1 MLAPDLFIQLCP
13 IFSFDGNGANH
24 WEKTFTPFGDNI
36 LQIFSSETSSVKSA
50 GTRFNSIA
58 FRLLYGKLV
67 TVLLSSRIILV
78 NKYELNFLHCCNSK
92 WALSYF
98 DKNSLKST
106 ADLQKKLSYLLHWKP
121 FKMMKNAF
129 YFILKSIFVLKIS
142 KFLPWRK
149 NDLIRKIMLISK
161 FVTSQPG

>member
-13 IFSFDGNGANH
+13 IFSFDGKGADH

-36 LQIFSSETSSVKSA
+36 LQMFSSETSSVKSA

-58 FRLLYGKLV
+58 FLLLYGKLV

-121 FKMMKNAF
+121 FKNDEECF
-129 YFILKSIFVLKIS
+129 LFHLKIY
-142 KFLPWRK
+142 FR
-149 NDLIRKIMLISK
+149 
-161 FVTSQPG
+161 SQDI